1 MEELLGRAMS
11 LKHGDR
17 DLDASLQQIADYI
30 ESCKQIKF
38 SVPNGLAAFGLR
50 GVVAAFVLPVLLVF
64 GGLGSLGSSPGSGF
78 VMLLIGGLAVFG
90 LIKLCWVPSWKHNG
104 RASR

>member
-1 MEELLGRAMS
+1 MEALLRRAMS

-17 DLDASLQQIADYI
+17 DLSLNLQRIVDYI
-30 ESCKQIKF
+30 ESCKKIKF

-50 GVVAAFVLPVLLVF
+50 GVVAAFVVSIFLVF
-64 GGLGSLGSSPGSGF
+64 GGLSSLGSSHGGGF
-78 VMLLIGGLAVFG
+78 VMLLIGGLAIFG
-90 LIKLCWVPSWKHNG
+90 LIKSCWVPGWKLNA